1 MTMSSRRHFLQVGI
15 TASALP
21 FALTNLQ
28 AALPQA
34 SAEAAAPVNEPAAR
48 IFYKVIV
55 DERIPESLR
64 FGQHMREM
72 GSDVHAIRGDITDL
86 WFHDLSAQWKR
97 EPVAIAGLTEHGP
110 LFCLERLAW
119 DHRMRVVFRAEHRL
133 DADCVLHE
141 VSGPEA
147 VIQRVPDLGSAGV
160 AWTTQAARLVSR
172 CHDGRSPAAVARA
185 VTRVAHSGD
194 REPLL
199 SWVIAPRA

>member
-1 MTMSSRRHFLQVGI
+1 MSSRRHFLQVGI

-28 AALPQA
+28 ALPRSPA
-34 SAEAAAPVNEPAAR
+34 GAAAPANELPGR

-55 DERIPESLR
+55 DDRIPESLR
-64 FGQHMREM
+64 FGQRMREM
-72 GSDVHAIRGDITDL
+72 GSAVHAISGDVTDL
-86 WFHDLSAQWKR
+86 WFHDLFAQWTK

-119 DHRMRVVFRAEHRL
+119 DHRMRVVYRAEHRF
-133 DADCVLHE
+133 DGDCVLHE
-141 VSGPEA
+141 ITGPEA
-147 VIQRVPDLGSAGV
+147 VIRRSADLGSEGV
-160 AWTTQAARLVSR
+160 DWTTHAARLVGR
-172 CHDGRSPAAVARA
+172 CQNGRSPTAVARA
-185 VTRVAHSGD
+185 VTHVAPAGA

>member
-1 MTMSSRRHFLQVGI
+1 MSSRRHFLQVGI

-28 AALPQA
+28 ALPES
-34 SAEAAAPVNEPAAR
+34 SAEAVAPINELPR
-48 IFYKVIV
+48 RTFYKVIV

-72 GSDVHAIRGDITDL
+72 GSAVHAIRGDVTDL
-86 WFHDLSAQWKR
+86 WFHDLFAQWTK

-119 DHRMRVVFRAEHRL
+119 DHGMRVVYRAEHRL
-133 DADCVLHE
+133 DGDCVLHE

-147 VIQRVPDLGSAGV
+147 VIGRAADLGPAGV
-160 AWTTQAARLVSR
+160 DWTTQAARLVSG
-172 CHDGRSPAAVARA
+172 CQDGRSPTAVTRA
-185 VTRVAHSGD
+185 VTRVAPAGD

-199 SWVIAPRA
+199 SWVIAPRS